1 VETKSSSVL
10 VLSRGKRASSE
21 PDKELVLLH
30 GLEGRKLLLGEDAMT
45 SKYALRIN
53 GQSFSVDADADTSL
67 LSVLREQ
74 LDLTGTKYGCGEG
87 QCGACTVL
95 IDGRAQRS
103 CLTPVSTVSG
113 KSITTIEGLAKD
125 DRLHPVQQAFL
136 DEGAMQCAYCTSG
149 MIMSAVSLLNN
160 KHNPSGADILKFM
173 QGNICRCGTYPRI
186 VSAVRKASAA
196 GKEPRP

>member
-1 VETKSSSVL
+1 MPT
-10 VLSRGKRASSE
+10 
-21 PDKELVLLH
+21 
-30 GLEGRKLLLGEDAMT
+30 
-45 SKYALRIN
+45 KYALRIN
-53 GQSFSVDADADTSL
+53 GQSFSVDADPDTTL

-95 IDGRAQRS
+95 IDGRAHRS
-103 CLTPVSTVSG
+103 CMTPISITSG
-113 KSITTIEGLAKD
+113 KSIITIEGLAKD

-136 DEGAMQCAYCTSG
+136 EAGAMQCAYCTSG

-160 KHNPSGADILKFM
+160 RENPTDAEILQFM

-186 VSAVRKASAA
+186 VAAIRKASAA
-196 GKEPRP
+196 GKELVR